1 MQKGK
6 EMKGLARD
14 WETAKNYIR
23 PRLYNKA
30 INAEVSKSAEPYG
43 FDDLVIVPC
52 LEMAMK
58 DVIATVK
65 LTKELLWSWG
75 VTEEDVFKA
84 AEANLPEY
92 IILDVNEYVGV
103 SGGVKM
109 YAVTT
114 PMKAFG
120 AYGIIPMRKEI
131 EKLFPNGYMVLP
143 SSVHEVICTEKHGAE
158 ETASIIGSV
167 NGTLVDP
174 REQLG
179 THPYYF

>member
-1 MQKGK
+1 
-6 EMKGLARD
+6 MKGLARD

-30 INAEVSKSAEPYG
+30 INAEVSRSAEPYG

-52 LEMAMK
+52 LEMVIK
-58 DVIATVK
+58 DGIATVK

-75 VTEEDVFKA
+75 ITEEDAFKA

-92 IILDVNEYVGV
+92 IIIDINEYVGI

-114 PMKAFG
+114 PTSAFG

-131 EKLFPNGYMVLP
+131 EKLFPNGYMVVP
-143 SSVHEVICTEKHGAE
+143 SSVHEVICTEKQEAE
-158 ETASIIGSV
+158 KTAEIIGCV
-167 NGTLVDP
+167 NGELVDP